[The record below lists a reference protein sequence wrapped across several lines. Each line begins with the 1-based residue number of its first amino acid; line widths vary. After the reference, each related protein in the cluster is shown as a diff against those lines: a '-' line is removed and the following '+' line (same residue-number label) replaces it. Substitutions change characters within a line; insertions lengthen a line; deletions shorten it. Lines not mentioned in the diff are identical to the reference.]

1 MSEIFK
7 SLGFTMGM
15 NASDYLEIQGMCEAA
30 FLKDLGVL

>member
-15 NASDYLEIQGMCEAA
+15 NASDYFEIQEMYETA